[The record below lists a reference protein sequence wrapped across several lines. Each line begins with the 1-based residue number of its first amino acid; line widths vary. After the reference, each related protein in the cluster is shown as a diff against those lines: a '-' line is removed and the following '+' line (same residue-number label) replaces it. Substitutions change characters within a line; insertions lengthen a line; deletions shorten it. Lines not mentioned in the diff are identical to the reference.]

1 MSTIPIRP
9 GFDDPQT
16 YAINGAAMAVHR
28 ELGCGYL
35 EAVYQ
40 QALAIELTHRDIP
53 FRREVRLPIR
63 YKKQVLTVFYK
74 ADFVC
79 FDRVV
84 VEVKALD
91 AIGPLEEAQALN
103 YLKATGFERIVVL
116 NFGSPSLQFRRIVHN
131 LKDDPLKR

>member
-1 MSTIPIRP
+1 MSITPIRP

-40 QALAIELTHRDIP
+40 QALTIELTYRDIP
-53 FRREVRLPIR
+53 FKREVRLPVR
-63 YKKQVLTVFYK
+63 YKHQVLTVCYK

-79 FDRVV
+79 FDRVL

-103 YLKATGFERIVVL
+103 YLKATGFERIVIL
-116 NFGSPSLQFRRIVHN
+116 NFGSPSLQFRRIVHK